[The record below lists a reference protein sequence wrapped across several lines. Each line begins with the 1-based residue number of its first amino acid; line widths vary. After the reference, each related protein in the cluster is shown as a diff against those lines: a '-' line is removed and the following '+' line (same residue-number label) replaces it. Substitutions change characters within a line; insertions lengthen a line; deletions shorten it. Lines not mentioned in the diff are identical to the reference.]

1 MITMM
6 IKLRTSTE
14 SGEWA
19 IFDQCR
25 DVQYDSTA
33 ISIPVDSD
41 VSRAIKDIS
50 GWDARVT
57 HLFHDL
63 EPVQHPGGEYG
74 IIGRLIRW
82 ESPDGSHLIF
92 TDAPD
97 VFLMNDDGATV
108 DRI

>member
-6 IKLRTSTE
+6 IKLRTSIET
-14 SGEWA
+14 GEWA

-33 ISIPVDSD
+33 ITVPGNTDITK
-41 VSRAIKDIS
+41 AIKEIS

-57 HLFHDL
+57 HLFYDYTL
-63 EPVQHPGGEYG
+63 VQKNPEQPV
-74 IIGRLIRW
+74 IVGRLIRW
-82 ESPDGSHLIF
+82 EAPDGSHLIF
-92 TDAPD
+92 TDVSD
-97 VFLMNDDGATV
+97 VYLMNDAGATV